1 MFKQTGMKRNLATI
15 FAIIGWFAVIT
26 QYILLIENRTRSVIE
41 STIRFFGYFTILTN
55 LLVAIY
61 FTCLVFA
68 KKGSIKWI
76 RSPGTLT
83 AITIYITMVGSIYQ
97 VALRHIWNPQGLQL
111 LVDELLHSVI
121 PALVIIFWYLYEI
134 TRPVKYAQIIY
145 WAIYPLAY
153 FVYILIHGSF
163 SNFYPYPFI
172 DVTDLGMSK
181 SLSNAA
187 VLLLIFIVV
196 SALILFI
203 GKKLIRR

>member
-1 MFKQTGMKRNLATI
+1 MKLKIAAT
-15 FAIIGWFAVIT
+15 FALIGWFAVLA
-26 QYILLIENRTRSVIE
+26 QYFLMIENRVASIPET
-41 STIRFFGYFTILTN
+41 TIRFFSFFTILTN
-55 LLVAIY
+55 SLVAVY
-61 FTCLVFA
+61 FTCIVLY
-68 KKGSIKWI
+68 KKQETTLIGI
-76 RSPGTLT
+76 PGTLS
-83 AITIYITMVGSIYQ
+83 AITVYILMVGLVYQ
-97 VALRHIWNPQGLQL
+97 FVLRQIWHPEGLQKI
-111 LVDELLHSVI
+111 VDELLHSVM
-121 PALVIIFWYLYEI
+121 PVLVIIFWYLYEI

-181 SLSNAA
+181 VLSNAA